1 MLAIS
6 YELKSSEKRLD
17 NYLVKIKVR
26 GQKIRRSNFFHSD
39 FLIKLHKYLYILL
52 GFIFK
57 VHLYVTW
64 VINNL
69 LSVKSSVSAVFG
81 FFFDVFF
88 MTPAC

>member
-26 GQKIRRSNFFHSD
+26 GREIKKSNFFHSD
-39 FLIKLHKYLYILL
+39 FLIKFHKYLYILL

-57 VHLYVTW
+57 VHLYV
-64 VINNL
+64 NL
-69 LSVKSSVSAVFG
+69 G
-81 FFFDVFF
+81 YQ
-88 MTPAC
+88 